1 MSTGDV
7 RPSQSTKFFRS
18 SEKAGEETNQI
29 SKRLRQQD
37 ENTPGIILDVPS
49 TSTVIE
55 EESQPNLH
63 LLFTEEQREKQT
75 TYLAI
80 KMNRLHDKNIRFESH
95 RDFSSQCIRE
105 KLISKGLELMLEPT
119 IGNHNQKFLDN

>member
-1 MSTGDV
+1 MLDPANRQNFS
-7 RPSQSTKFFRS
+7 KFFRS

-37 ENTPGIILDVPS
+37 ENTPGIILGVPS

-63 LLFTEEQREKQT
+63 LLSTDEQREKQT

-80 KMNRLHDKNIRFESH
+80 QN
-95 RDFSSQCIRE
+95 
-105 KLISKGLELMLEPT
+105 EPIT
-119 IGNHNQKFLDN
+119 